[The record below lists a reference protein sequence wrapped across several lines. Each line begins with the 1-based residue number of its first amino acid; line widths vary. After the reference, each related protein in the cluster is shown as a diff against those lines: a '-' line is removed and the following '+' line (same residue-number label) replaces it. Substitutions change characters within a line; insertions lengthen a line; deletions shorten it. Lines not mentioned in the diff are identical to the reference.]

1 MFTNASIFF
10 YRFLSIL
17 YIVSTINGFYFLFIY
32 VIAGIWYVNVTYTAS
47 NINLLTFVHELVSGI
62 RDFVCYNLSRGI
74 MLSWEQGVG
83 WSFYAVFILSRHWI
97 RSSSTPCGLTFL
109 LNILSFILAF
119 FQNCLSWAQR
129 IPSLMLHFVIYVKW
143 RRLLCTHFSS

>member
-1 MFTNASIFF
+1 MFTNASTFF
-10 YRFLSIL
+10 YRESIL
-17 YIVSTINGFYFLFIY
+17 YIVSTINGFYFLLIY
-32 VIAGIWYVNVTYTAS
+32 VIAGIWYANVTHTVS

-83 WSFYAVFILSRHWI
+83 WSFYTVFLSRHWI
-97 RSSSTPCGLTFL
+97 RSSSTPCELAFL
-109 LNILSFILAF
+109 LNILCFILAF

-143 RRLLCTHFSS
+143 RRSLCTHFSS